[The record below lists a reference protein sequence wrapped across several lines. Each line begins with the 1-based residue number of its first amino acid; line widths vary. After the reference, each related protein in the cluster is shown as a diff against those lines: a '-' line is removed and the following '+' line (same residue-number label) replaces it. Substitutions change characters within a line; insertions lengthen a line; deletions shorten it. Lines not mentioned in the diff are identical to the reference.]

1 MIRRALR
8 TRVTL
13 IAALLA
19 LTATLGSVLTPA
31 AAAAARPRAS
41 LIQIENDLMCV
52 ACHESLAVAQSPEAY
67 SERQYIRQLIAQGET
82 KQQIEHNMVLQY
94 GSSVLALPPAH
105 GFNLLVYIIPPLV
118 VLAGITTVLLT
129 LPRWRARRSGGDG
142 PAATSGSMLDPTDA
156 SRLDEDL
163 KGFV

>member
-1 MIRRALR
+1 MSRARSRRAL
-8 TRVTL
+8 L
-13 IAALLA
+13 AALLA
-19 LTATLGSVLTPA
+19 LLALLGCVAAPMTMAATQ
-31 AAAAARPRAS
+31 PRAS

-67 SERQYIRQLIAQGET
+67 SERQYIRGLIAQGET

-94 GSSVLALPPAH
+94 GASVLALPPAN

-118 VLAGITTVLLT
+118 VLTGIAVVLVT
-129 LPRWRARRSGGDG
+129 LPRWRARRGGGG
-142 PAATSGSMLDPTDA
+142 PDQAPASPLDPTDA

-163 KGFV
+163 RRFA